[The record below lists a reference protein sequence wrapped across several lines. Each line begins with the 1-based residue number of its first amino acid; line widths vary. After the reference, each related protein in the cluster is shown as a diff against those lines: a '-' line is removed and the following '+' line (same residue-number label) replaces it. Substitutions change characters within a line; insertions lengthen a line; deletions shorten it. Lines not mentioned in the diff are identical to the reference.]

1 MTMIEDNIRHLPRLR
16 IGEAMKLFDMTARAI
31 RYYEERG
38 LIDARR
44 DRMNSRYYD
53 QTARRRLDWIRQL
66 RGAGLGLR
74 DIQDVIE
81 ADEQDGSGNAVAM
94 DRLQARRTAVEEDL
108 AGIDAAI
115 ARLSTPRPG
124 AARPLLRKS

>member
-1 MTMIEDNIRHLPRLR
+1 MTDDNIRHLPRLR

-38 LIDARR
+38 LIEARR
-44 DRMNSRYYD
+44 DRMNSRFYD
-53 QTARRRLDWIRQL
+53 QTARRRLGWIRQL

-81 ADEQDGSGNAVAM
+81 ADEDRGAGSSVALE
-94 DRLQARRTAVEEDL
+94 RLAARRASIEAELV
-108 AGIDAAI
+108 GVDAAI
-115 ARLSTPRPG
+115 GRLTAPP
-124 AARPLLRKS
+124 AKTLLRK

>member
-44 DRMNSRYYD
+44 DRMNSRY
-53 QTARRRLDWIRQL
+53 L
-66 RGAGLGLR
+66 
-74 DIQDVIE
+74 
-81 ADEQDGSGNAVAM
+81 
-94 DRLQARRTAVEEDL
+94 
-108 AGIDAAI
+108 
-115 ARLSTPRPG
+115 
-124 AARPLLRKS
+124 